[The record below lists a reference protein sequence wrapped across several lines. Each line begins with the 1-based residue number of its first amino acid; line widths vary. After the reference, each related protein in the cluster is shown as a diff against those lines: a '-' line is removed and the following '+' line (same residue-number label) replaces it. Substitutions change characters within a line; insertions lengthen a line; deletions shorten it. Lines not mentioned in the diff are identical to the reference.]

1 MLTSAKG
8 LGGGFPV
15 GAMMVK
21 EEYAAL
27 GPGNHGSTFGGN
39 PLAMAAVKAV
49 LGVINDPAFLEEVR
63 FKGTVLKNALIKLAE
78 AVPGAEVRGEGL
90 LLGLDLGDTDLARE
104 VFEYCLDRRSSRQ
117 SGGRND
123 DPHGAA
129 AHRQQNGG
137 ASGARYLSR
146 RRLRIDRGERTR
158 GGGSMSVVIP
168 DLQNPPPPP
177 SPLSGRD
184 CLTLAEFSPEE
195 ISLILDEAIRIKAL
209 EKGRIP
215 YRPLRGRTLAMV
227 FQKPSNRTRVSFE
240 VGMYQL
246 GGHALHLSPEE
257 IQIGKR
263 ETPSDTGRVLA
274 RYIDAIMVRTFD
286 HGDLEEL
293 AGAADVPV
301 VNGLSDAHHPCQ
313 ALADLMTVREELGA
327 LEGTEIAYVGDG
339 NNVAHSL
346 AIACAL
352 TGTRLTI
359 AHPEGHGPDAE
370 IVDLADSLGAAPR
383 LTGDPAEAV
392 RGAGVVYTD
401 VWASM
406 GQEAEAKERKQEFA
420 PYQVDEGLMDLA
432 AEDAIFLHCLP
443 AHRGEEVTAEVI
455 DGPRSRVFD
464 QAENRLHAQKALL
477 YLLMG

>member
-1 MLTSAKG
+1 VRSAI
-8 LGGGFPV
+8 
-15 GAMMVK
+15 
-21 EEYAAL
+21 
-27 GPGNHGSTFGGN
+27 S
-39 PLAMAAVKAV
+39 
-49 LGVINDPAFLEEVR
+49 
-63 FKGTVLKNALIKLAE
+63 
-78 AVPGAEVRGEGL
+78 
-90 LLGLDLGDTDLARE
+90 
-104 VFEYCLDRRSSRQ
+104 
-117 SGGRND
+117 
-123 DPHGAA
+123 
-129 AHRQQNGG
+129 
-137 ASGARYLSR
+137 
-146 RRLRIDRGERTR
+146 
-158 GGGSMSVVIP
+158 
-168 DLQNPPPPP
+168 DLQGAPPP
-177 SPLSGRD
+177 SPLSGGD
-184 CLTLAEFSPEE
+184 CLTLGEFVPEE
-195 ISLILDEAIRIKAL
+195 VSLILDEALRIKTL
-209 EKGRIP
+209 QKSRIP

-301 VNGLSDAHHPCQ
+301 INGLSDTHHPCQ
-313 ALADLMTVREELGA
+313 ALADLMTVREEFGT
-327 LEGTEIAYVGDG
+327 LEGTKIAYAGDG

-352 TGTRLTI
+352 TGAELTI
-359 AHPEGHGPDAE
+359 AHPEGHGLEKE
-370 IVDLADSLGAAPR
+370 IVELADSLGAAPR
-383 LTGDPAEAV
+383 LTEDPAEAV
-392 RGAGVVYTD
+392 QDANAVYTD

-406 GQEAEAKERKQEFA
+406 GQEAEAEDRKQEFA

-455 DGPRSRVFD
+455 DGPSSRVFD

>member
-1 MLTSAKG
+1 MI
-8 LGGGFPV
+8 PQ
-15 GAMMVK
+15 
-21 EEYAAL
+21 
-27 GPGNHGSTFGGN
+27 
-39 PLAMAAVKAV
+39 
-49 LGVINDPAFLEEVR
+49 IDD
-63 FKGTVLKNALIKLAE
+63 
-78 AVPGAEVRGEGL
+78 VP
-90 LLGLDLGDTDLARE
+90 
-104 VFEYCLDRRSSRQ
+104 
-117 SGGRND
+117 
-123 DPHGAA
+123 PK
-129 AHRQQNGG
+129 
-137 ASGARYLSR
+137 
-146 RRLRIDRGERTR
+146 
-158 GGGSMSVVIP
+158 
-168 DLQNPPPPP
+168 P

-195 ISLILDEAIRIKAL
+195 VALILDEAVKIKAMQ
-209 EKGRIP
+209 KSRIP

-246 GGHALHLSPEE
+246 GGHALSLSPQE
-257 IQIGKR
+257 IQMGKR

-286 HGDLEEL
+286 HGELEEL

-313 ALADLMTVREELGA
+313 ALADLLTIREEFGT
-327 LEGTEIAYVGDG
+327 LEGVKVAYVGDG

-352 TGTRLTI
+352 TGAELSI
-359 AHPEGHGPDAE
+359 AHPEGHEPDPNVVETAGR
-370 IVDLADSLGAAPR
+370 LGAAPV
-383 LTGDPAEAV
+383 LTEDPREASDSA
-392 RGAGVVYTD
+392 RVVYTD

-406 GQEAEAKERKQEFA
+406 GQEAEAESRKEKFIPFR
-420 PYQVDEGLMDLA
+420 VDEGLMNLA
-432 AEDAIFLHCLP
+432 AEDAVFLHCLP
-443 AHRGEEVTAEVI
+443 AHRGQEVTAGVI

>member
-1 MLTSAKG
+1 
-8 LGGGFPV
+8 
-15 GAMMVK
+15 
-21 EEYAAL
+21 
-27 GPGNHGSTFGGN
+27 
-39 PLAMAAVKAV
+39 
-49 LGVINDPAFLEEVR
+49 
-63 FKGTVLKNALIKLAE
+63 
-78 AVPGAEVRGEGL
+78 
-90 LLGLDLGDTDLARE
+90 
-104 VFEYCLDRRSSRQ
+104 
-117 SGGRND
+117 
-123 DPHGAA
+123 
-129 AHRQQNGG
+129 
-137 ASGARYLSR
+137 
-146 RRLRIDRGERTR
+146 
-158 GGGSMSVVIP
+158 MSVVIP
-168 DLQNPPPPP
+168 DLQNAPPPP

-184 CLTLAEFSPEE
+184 CLTLGEFESGEM
-195 ISLILDEAIRIKAL
+195 SLILDEAVRIKTL
-209 EKGRIP
+209 QKSRIP

-293 AGAADVPV
+293 AAAADVPV

-313 ALADLMTVREELGA
+313 ALADLMTVREEFGA
-327 LEGTEIAYVGDG
+327 VEGTRISYVGDG

-352 TGTRLTI
+352 SGAELTI
-359 AHPEGHGPDAE
+359 AHPEGHGPEAE
-370 IVDLADSLGAAPR
+370 IVELAASLGAAPH
-383 LTGDPAEAV
+383 LTDDPKEAV
-392 RGAGVVYTD
+392 SDARIIYTD

-406 GQEAEAKERKQEFA
+406 GQESEAEARKEKFV
-420 PYQVDEGLMDLA
+420 PYQVDEGLMGLA

-443 AHRGEEVTAEVI
+443 AHRGEEVTAGVI

-477 YLLMG
+477 HLLMG

>member
-1 MLTSAKG
+1 
-8 LGGGFPV
+8 
-15 GAMMVK
+15 
-21 EEYAAL
+21 
-27 GPGNHGSTFGGN
+27 
-39 PLAMAAVKAV
+39 
-49 LGVINDPAFLEEVR
+49 
-63 FKGTVLKNALIKLAE
+63 
-78 AVPGAEVRGEGL
+78 
-90 LLGLDLGDTDLARE
+90 
-104 VFEYCLDRRSSRQ
+104 
-117 SGGRND
+117 
-123 DPHGAA
+123 
-129 AHRQQNGG
+129 
-137 ASGARYLSR
+137 
-146 RRLRIDRGERTR
+146 
-158 GGGSMSVVIP
+158 MSVVIP
-168 DLQNPPPPP
+168 DLQNAPPPP

-184 CLTLAEFSPEE
+184 CLTLAEYTPEE
-195 ISLILDEAIRIKAL
+195 ITLILDEAIRIKTL
-209 EKGRIP
+209 QKSRIP

-301 VNGLSDAHHPCQ
+301 INGLSDTHHPCQ
-313 ALADLMTVREELGA
+313 ALADLMTVREELGTV
-327 LEGTEIAYVGDG
+327 EGVKISYVGDG

-352 TGTRLTI
+352 TGAELTI
-359 AHPEGHGPDAE
+359 AHPEGHSPDTE
-370 IVDLADSLGAAPR
+370 IVELAGTLGAAPH
-383 LTGDPAEAV
+383 LTEDPREAMQ
-392 RGAGVVYTD
+392 GARVVYTD

-406 GQEAEAKERKQEFA
+406 GQETEAEERKKKFA
-420 PYQVDEGLMDLA
+420 PYQVDEQLMDLA

-443 AHRGEEVTAEVI
+443 AHRGEEVKAEVI
-455 DGPRSRVFD
+455 DGSRSRVFD

>member
-1 MLTSAKG
+1 
-8 LGGGFPV
+8 V
-15 GAMMVK
+15 
-21 EEYAAL
+21 
-27 GPGNHGSTFGGN
+27 
-39 PLAMAAVKAV
+39 
-49 LGVINDPAFLEEVR
+49 
-63 FKGTVLKNALIKLAE
+63 
-78 AVPGAEVRGEGL
+78 
-90 LLGLDLGDTDLARE
+90 
-104 VFEYCLDRRSSRQ
+104 
-117 SGGRND
+117 
-123 DPHGAA
+123 
-129 AHRQQNGG
+129 
-137 ASGARYLSR
+137 
-146 RRLRIDRGERTR
+146 
-158 GGGSMSVVIP
+158 SVVIP
-168 DLQNPPPPP
+168 DLQSAPPAP

-184 CLTLAEFSPEE
+184 CLTLGEFTPGEM
-195 ISLILDEAIRIKAL
+195 SLILDEAVRIKTL
-209 EKGRIP
+209 QKSRIP
-215 YRPLRGRTLAMV
+215 YRPLRGLTLAMV

-293 AGAADVPV
+293 AAAADVPV
-301 VNGLSDAHHPCQ
+301 VNGLSDTHHPCQ
-313 ALADLMTVREELGA
+313 ALADLMTVREEFGTV
-327 LEGTEIAYVGDG
+327 EGTKIAYVGDG

-352 TGTRLTI
+352 TGAELTI
-359 AHPEGHGPDAE
+359 AYPEGHGPEGE
-370 IVDLADSLGAAPR
+370 IVELAGKLGIAPR
-383 LTGDPAEAV
+383 LTEHPSEAV
-392 RGAGVVYTD
+392 GGARVVYTD

-406 GQEAEAKERKQEFA
+406 GQETEAEKRKEKFA
-420 PYQVDEGLMDLA
+420 PYQVDEELMSLA

>member
-1 MLTSAKG
+1 
-8 LGGGFPV
+8 
-15 GAMMVK
+15 
-21 EEYAAL
+21 
-27 GPGNHGSTFGGN
+27 
-39 PLAMAAVKAV
+39 
-49 LGVINDPAFLEEVR
+49 VR
-63 FKGTVLKNALIKLAE
+63 
-78 AVPGAEVRGEGL
+78 
-90 LLGLDLGDTDLARE
+90 
-104 VFEYCLDRRSSRQ
+104 S
-117 SGGRND
+117 
-123 DPHGAA
+123 
-129 AHRQQNGG
+129 
-137 ASGARYLSR
+137 
-146 RRLRIDRGERTR
+146 
-158 GGGSMSVVIP
+158 VIP
-168 DLQNPPPPP
+168 DIQGAPPP
-177 SPLSGRD
+177 SSLSGRD
-184 CLTLAEFSPEE
+184 CLTLAEFSHED
-195 ISLILDEAIRIKAL
+195 IALILDEAIRIKAL
-209 EKGRIP
+209 QKSRIP

-301 VNGLSDAHHPCQ
+301 INGLSDAHHPCQ

-327 LEGTEIAYVGDG
+327 LEGTRIAYVGDG

-352 TGTRLTI
+352 TDTELTI
-359 AHPEGHGPDAE
+359 AHPEGHGPYAE
-370 IVDLADSLGAAPR
+370 VVELAGSLGAAPR
-383 LTGDPAEAV
+383 LTKDPSEAV
-392 RGAGVVYTD
+392 RGANVVYTD

-406 GQEAEAKERKQEFA
+406 GQEAEAEERKAKFA

-443 AHRGEEVTAEVI
+443 AHRGEEATTGVI
-455 DGPRSRVFD
+455 DGSRSRVFE